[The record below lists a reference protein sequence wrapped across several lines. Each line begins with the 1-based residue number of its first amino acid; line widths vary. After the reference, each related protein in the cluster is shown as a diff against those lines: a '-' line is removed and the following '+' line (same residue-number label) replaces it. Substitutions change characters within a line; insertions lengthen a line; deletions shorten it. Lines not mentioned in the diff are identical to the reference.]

1 MAAIEATSASLPVI
15 LSDVGGCSE
24 VVDQNGILIG
34 NTTEELD
41 SALNTVFSNYDSFY
55 KSAQKQKNKFD
66 INFVKDKCREI
77 ILG

>member
-24 VVDQNGILIG
+24 VVNQNGILIA

-55 KSAQKQKNKFD
+55 KAAQKQKNKFD
-66 INFVKDKCREI
+66 INNVKDKCRKI

>member
-1 MAAIEATSASLPVI
+1 VN
-15 LSDVGGCSE
+15 
-24 VVDQNGILIG
+24 QNGILIA

-55 KSAQKQKNKFD
+55 KAAQKQKNKFD
-66 INFVKDKCREI
+66 INNVKDKCRKI